1 MEKFSS
7 RNAVVVKSAA
17 SGEFLLWRVI
27 LIKKMPDQNRYRIF
41 AITTAATAGFAAV
54 TAPRNYT
61 LQGANKPAYLLR
73 QGTD

>member
-1 MEKFSS
+1 MSARGRLLMSS
-7 RNAVVVKSAA
+7 QPLQ
-17 SGEFLLWRVI
+17 GDLLSQVI
-27 LIKKMPDQNRYRIF
+27 LIEKMPDQNRYRIF